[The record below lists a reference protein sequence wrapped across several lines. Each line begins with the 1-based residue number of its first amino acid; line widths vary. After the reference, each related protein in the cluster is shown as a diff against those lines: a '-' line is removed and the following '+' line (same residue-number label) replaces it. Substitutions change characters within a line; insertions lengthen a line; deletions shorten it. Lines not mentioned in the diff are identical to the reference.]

1 MILQHCGQK
10 LSAAKHKLKLATAP
24 YFCCCTTLQKQ
35 TGVPNY
41 QTTWLL
47 LYKLRKLITF
57 RNSKKVS
64 NMQIISV
71 HRAEQ

>member
-1 MILQHCGQK
+1 
-10 LSAAKHKLKLATAP
+10 
-24 YFCCCTTLQKQ
+24 LQKQ